1 MADESIDYNNGIKNN
16 NQIVNTLSS
25 HLFWDVDISDIDEKK
40 HSKYIITKVLKY
52 GLYSDW
58 KTIVKFYSLNMIID
72 LAVKMRG
79 LDKKTAAF
87 LSIISDVPKNK
98 FTCYIT
104 EQSTPKHWN
113 F

>member
-1 MADESIDYNNGIKNN
+1 MASESIDYNNGINN

-25 HLFWDVDISDIDEKK
+25 HLFWDVDISDIDKKK

-72 LAVKMRG
+72 VAVKMRE
-79 LDKKTAAF
+79 LDKRTAAF
-87 LSIISDVPKNK
+87 LSIISNVPKNK
-98 FTCYIT
+98 FACYIT

>member
-1 MADESIDYNNGIKNN
+1 
-16 NQIVNTLSS
+16 
-25 HLFWDVDISDIDEKK
+25 
-40 HSKYIITKVLKY
+40 
-52 GLYSDW
+52 
-58 KTIVKFYSLNMIID
+58 MIID
-72 LAVKMRG
+72 LAVKMRE
-79 LDKKTAAF
+79 LDKRTAAF